1 MRTSALR
8 DRLHA
13 LVDSIQNEAL
23 LARVHEL
30 LASAAAESGV
40 WNTLTVEQQDRV
52 LRAHEASKDPANLRS
67 SEEVFKRHR
76 P

>member
-1 MRTSALR
+1 MNTTALR

-13 LVDSIQNEAL
+13 LVDSIQSEAL

-30 LASAAAESGV
+30 LISAAADNGV
-40 WNTLTVEQQDRV
+40 WNTLTVEQQERV

-67 SEEVFKRHR
+67 AEEVFKRHR